1 MAKRLT
7 AIPFH
12 LQFTCFGICQII
24 VNCKYP
30 FWDFPL
36 NLRLFTALSAL
47 DELNKC
53 GINRAY
59 ACIVCGTKLPHKSLL
74 TQLGDNLP
82 RLGTPTEHLNNIW
95 KYLVHIGY
103 AKYFYQCLL
112 LQVNLCQ
119 NLLLMHQLTHNMTT
133 DCSLNYQ
140 FSKWKLQAQ
149 SIRGT
154 FCVHKLFWIS
164 KQKQKT
170 ICIHNKFWACSFHVL
185 NW

>member
-1 MAKRLT
+1 MFRYS
-7 AIPFH
+7 
-12 LQFTCFGICQII
+12 ICQII

-82 RLGTPTEHLNNIW
+82 RLGTPTEHPNNIW
-95 KYLVHIGY
+95 KYFVHIGY
-103 AKYFYQCLL
+103 AKYFCYNVCFYYFDCRSEIE
-112 LQVNLCQ
+112 VN
-119 NLLLMHQLTHNMTT
+119 
-133 DCSLNYQ
+133 
-140 FSKWKLQAQ
+140 F
-149 SIRGT
+149 
-154 FCVHKLFWIS
+154 FWILNG
-164 KQKQKT
+164 QLYVIGKT
-170 ICIHNKFWACSFHVL
+170 KSLWYWHIFFSSIKPKYDH
-185 NW
+185 